1 MKKSIIFAL
10 LLSLLSVQQIHAQKW
25 LKKLGKVAETVLTN
39 DQKTTNK
46 ASGSIPGCTV
56 KYTSC
61 VANGND
67 VHINFVIT
75 NTTSSELKMYFN
87 AFDDGSC
94 AFDSKNVKH
103 TMHFYLG
110 GDKLGHYS
118 DKMLPPNVPVKGI
131 MVIEDVDRTI
141 KQINST
147 LVKGKANDVEFAIK
161 LPTQVVA
168 DVKNTNSDLVTC
180 SLPELQFNFLKC
192 VRQGRNVVITATFK
206 NIGNK
211 EYEISAYGDTPTIY
225 DDGGDAYECDQET
238 TLLGKNRWLGYNW
251 YTLLAGIPMKATFV
265 IKNVSTSA
273 TEFSVVKIPFKYKS
287 NGETSQYVEFR
298 NLPISA
304 Q

>member
-1 MKKSIIFAL
+1 M
-10 LLSLLSVQQIHAQKW
+10 
-25 LKKLGKVAETVLTN
+25 
-39 DQKTTNK
+39 
-46 ASGSIPGCTV
+46 
-56 KYTSC
+56 
-61 VANGND
+61 
-67 VHINFVIT
+67 
-75 NTTSSELKMYFN
+75 
-87 AFDDGSC
+87 
-94 AFDSKNVKH
+94 
-103 TMHFYLG
+103 
-110 GDKLGHYS
+110 
-118 DKMLPPNVPVKGI
+118 
-131 MVIEDVDRTI
+131 
-141 KQINST
+141 
-147 LVKGKANDVEFAIK
+147 EFAVK

-211 EYEISAYGDTPTIY
+211 EYEISAYGDTPTVY

-287 NGETSQYVEFR
+287 NGETPQYVEFR